1 LKIKNF
7 FDKLFFK
14 ITVLETVLN
23 FLILKSKNKTCKMIT
38 IMKEDL
44 YISKTKNKN
53 YFK

>member
-23 FLILKSKNKTCKMIT
+23 FLILGTKTKTCKMIT
-38 IMKEDL
+38 IVRRGL
-44 YISKTKNKN
+44 V
-53 YFK
+53 YFKN